1 MNYSDSITIIL
12 LKINDMV
19 REWVYIWA
27 KIGICTLVLAVTKQP
42 GKTKPEKPNVVHNA
56 SAACIAGASTR
67 LNRNNMVIPMKCVS
81 KPCRCMWMAS
91 TCAGSHAILVFTTA
105 RYRCGSKPAP
115 PVCLKRRY
123 PRKSRLPRWMNCSP
137 LSATKKQDLHLDDRR
152 PANPLLSGLESG
164 VGAHSASYS
173 RDGRRCAQGQAVL
186 Q

>member
-1 MNYSDSITIIL
+1 MGEWLNL
-12 LKINDMV
+12 WV
-19 REWVYIWA
+19 RIQEC
-27 KIGICTLVLAVTKQP
+27 KLVLDVTKQP
-42 GKTKPEKPNVVHNA
+42 GKTDQERPSPVRNDTF
-56 SAACIAGASTR
+56 ACTVTVSTL
-67 LNRNNMVIPMKCVS
+67 LNRNSMVIRMICAS
-81 KPCRCMWMAS
+81 KPYRCMWMAS

-123 PRKSRLPRWMNCSP
+123 PRKSRLPKWMNCSP
-137 LSATKKQDLHLDDRR
+137 LSAAKKQDLHLDDRR
-152 PANPLLSGLESG
+152 PANALLSGLESG